1 MSMLKRLAHL
11 IEIQTQDYKVFL
23 DGLIKNISKE
33 IQDGKEEV
41 FNRNDGS
48 ITVTDD
54 SFKQG
59 GKPTAE
65 EKSEIQDRQCK
76 CISPHH
82 ERGSPRKSEIHIFKE
97 IQDAKEDV
105 FNRNNGSITVADDS
119 SKQGGKPT
127 VEEKSEILET
137 ENGRPEFCSPDKDT
151 LFKKTYSHLK
161 ATVYKNQSKEIWICS
176 ESNRF
181 KGSLWGGN
189 CIDTGVQ
196 EVQRPQDLSM
206 HILRERVQLHFLRQ
220 RPMGQNI
227 ILRERQDVASLE
239 MRPP

>member
-65 EKSEIQDRQCK
+65 EKSEI
-76 CISPHH
+76 
-82 ERGSPRKSEIHIFKE
+82 HIFKE

-137 ENGRPEFCSPDKDT
+137 ENGMPEFCSPDKDT

-181 KGSLWGGN
+181 KGSLRGEN